1 MRLDLPEVNLLL
13 ALKKSTAMCDQARRL
28 KPEGGLQGLRLMG
41 TNLSP
46 TSARTGF
53 CQHPEWGQKR
63 TLGSR

>member
-1 MRLDLPEVNLLL
+1 MRPDLPEVSLL
-13 ALKKSTAMCDQARRL
+13 ALKKSAAMCDQDRWL

-53 CQHPEWGQKR
+53 CQHPEW
-63 TLGSR
+63 S